1 MNWVVFFNVGVY
13 MQLGVWENI
22 VYFIYME
29 WRKDFQYEVMQERWE
44 VENMVQRGIGVVV
57 SFVFMNFK
65 DFIEI
70 KVEEYNIVF
79 MFVIGK

>member
-1 MNWVVFFNVGVY
+1 M
-13 MQLGVWENI
+13 
-22 VYFIYME
+22 
-29 WRKDFQYEVMQERWE
+29 
-44 VENMVQRGIGVVV
+44 VV